1 MDNNICTSV
10 AELNISGG
18 DLINAGCPKGEI
30 IGKILNSLLNKVID
44 NPDLNKKDT
53 LLDIAKTMF

>member
-18 DLINAGCPKGEI
+18 DLINAGCQKGEI
-30 IGKILNSLLNKVID
+30 IGKILNNLLSKVID